1 MTVFQASGKLLL
13 FGEYLVLR
21 GTSCLALPLRFGQKM
36 TVEKSNFDGILWESF
51 ALNQLWFSVR
61 FSNDLTIFESSD
73 LEKASIIQKLLKQIQ
88 TLNPTVELRNI
99 HFIFEADFDR
109 NFGFGTSSTLISLL
123 SQWAK
128 VNPYLLLENSFGG
141 SGYDIAAATVSL
153 PFVYTVRDKIT
164 QSFALPTAITDKL
177 LFVYLGEKQQSSR
190 EISKFKT
197 KQTTDNQLAEMTYI
211 VQQAS
216 ICQSIETWE
225 NLIDQSE
232 NLLSEILEMPKVKDL
247 YFSDYPHAIKSL
259 GAWGGD
265 FVMATCRDLQTAKDY
280 FQQHGKN
287 VVFGYDELVFKAWF
301 STHEY

>member
-21 GTSCLALPLRFGQKM
+21 NTPCLAVPLRFGQKM

-51 ALNQLWFSVR
+51 ALNQPWFSAR
-61 FSNDLTIFESSD
+61 FSNDLMIIESSD
-73 LEKASIIQKLLKQIQ
+73 LEKASIIQNLLKQIQ
-88 TLNPTVELRNI
+88 TLNSALELRNI
-99 HFIFEADFDR
+99 HLIFQADFDR

-128 VNPYLLLENSFGG
+128 VNPYLLLESSFGG
-141 SGYDIAAATVSL
+141 SGYDIAAATTSL
-153 PFVYTVRDKIT
+153 PFTYTIHDKIT
-164 QSFALPTAITDKL
+164 QSFVLPKAITDKL
-177 LFVYLGEKQQSSR
+177 LFVYLGKKQQSSR

-197 KQTTDNQLAEMTYI
+197 KQTTEHQLAEMNNI
-211 VQQAS
+211 VKQAS

-225 NLIDQSE
+225 NLIEQSE

-265 FVMATCRDLQTAKDY
+265 FVMATCRDIKTAKDY

-287 VVFGYDELVFKAWF
+287 VVFEYDELVFKAWF